1 MAPVVSAR
9 LGLTGATKMPL
20 RGFYNVYSSGVI
32 GHIVPRYL
40 EL

>member
-20 RGFYNVYSSGVI
+20 RGFYNVYSGVI